1 MRTRSLAFLPAC
13 CLLASLAVADEV
25 RYVEKDGVTYQETRR
40 VIRRPIVET
49 TMQPREQTVYRD
61 KYTTDFHP
69 TERRYMTPITEYR
82 WEPQWVNPW
91 NPFSSPYVA
100 YRWMPVTRWVE
111 RTEQVRIPVTR
122 RETIPEKVT
131 MNVPVTTQRFAEDE
145 YVTRVAVSA
154 KPRDAEPARLNGD
167 PFESSAQPQES
178 VARRESVG
186 GIRQLKSDPPR
197 YGEWRA
203 ASEYQR

>member
-1 MRTRSLAFLPAC
+1 MQLARFAILPTC
-13 CLLASLAVADEV
+13 CLLASLAGADEV
-25 RYVEKDGVTYQETRR
+25 RYIEKDGVTYQETRR

-49 TMQPREQTVYRD
+49 KMEQRDQTIYRD

-69 TERRYMTPITEYR
+69 TERRYVTPITEYR

-111 RTEQVRIPVTR
+111 RTEQVKIPVTR
-122 RETIPEKVT
+122 RETVPETVKT
-131 MNVPVTTQRFAEDE
+131 SVPVTTQRFAEDE

-154 KPRDAEPARLNGD
+154 KPQNAEPARLNAD
-167 PFESSAQPQES
+167 PFGPPAQES
-178 VARRESVG
+178 VAQRETVG

-203 ASEYQR
+203 AGDYRR

>member
-1 MRTRSLAFLPAC
+1 MRTSCFAILPAC

-25 RYVEKDGVTYQETRR
+25 RYGKIDGVTYQETRR

-49 TMQPREQTVYRD
+49 KIEQREQTVYRD

-69 TERRYMTPITEYR
+69 TERRYLTPITEYR

-91 NPFSSPYVA
+91 NPFSSSYVA

-122 RETIPEKVT
+122 RDTVPEKVT

-154 KPRDAEPARLNGD
+154 EPGGAEPARLNAD
-167 PFESSAQPQES
+167 PFEPAAQSPES
-178 VARRESVG
+178 VARRDTVG
-186 GIRQLKSDPPR
+186 GIRELKSDPPR
-197 YGEWRA
+197 QGEWRA
-203 ASEYQR
+203 ASEYRR